1 MSLQVYS
8 ETIAKSKYRQ
18 KRIKLY
24 TISSKCLNIAIVR
37 VSAKI
42 YKYLQIYNVSVLA
55 LPDIK
60 TTDSQLYFTFVVN
73 IFIQIFM
80 CI

>member
-8 ETIAKSKYRQ
+8 ETIATSKYRQ
-18 KRIKLY
+18 TRIKLY

-37 VSAKI
+37 LSAKI
-42 YKYLQIYNVSVLA
+42 YKYLQTYYVSVLA

-60 TTDSQLYFTFVVN
+60 KDSQQYFTFVVK
-73 IFIQIFM
+73 IFIQLFM

>member
-8 ETIAKSKYRQ
+8 ETIATSKYRQ
-18 KRIKLY
+18 TRIKLY
-24 TISSKCLNIAIVR
+24 TISSKSLNIAIVR
-37 VSAKI
+37 ISAKI
-42 YKYLQIYNVSVLA
+42 YKYLQIYYVSVLA

-60 TTDSQLYFTFVVN
+60 KDSQQYFTFVVK
-73 IFIQIFM
+73 IFIQLFM

>member
-8 ETIAKSKYRQ
+8 ETIATSKYRQ

-37 VSAKI
+37 LSAKI
-42 YKYLQIYNVSVLA
+42 YKYLQIYYVSVLA

-60 TTDSQLYFTFVVN
+60 KDSQQYFTFVVK
-73 IFIQIFM
+73 IFIQLFM

>member
-8 ETIAKSKYRQ
+8 ETIATSKYR
-18 KRIKLY
+18 KMRIKLY

-42 YKYLQIYNVSVLA
+42 YKYLQIYYVSVLA

-60 TTDSQLYFTFVVN
+60 KDSQQYFTFVVK
-73 IFIQIFM
+73 IFIQLFM